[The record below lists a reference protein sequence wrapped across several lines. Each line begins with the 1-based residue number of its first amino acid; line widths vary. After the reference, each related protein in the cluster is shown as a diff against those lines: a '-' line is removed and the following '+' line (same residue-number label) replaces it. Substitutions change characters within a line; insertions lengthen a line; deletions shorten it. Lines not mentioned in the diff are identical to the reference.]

1 MKIVF
6 ILFILFSNLLSSSL
20 ILDRNFDSTYASR
33 YMRFF
38 HDYNSTFN
46 ISQLNHV
53 PWQSM
58 HSSNLSGAKEYPSW
72 TKLDI
77 LNNTDK
83 YQEIYLKNPRAGM
96 DEVDVYILRKESQQ
110 IIYLGDRRPLDLR
123 EIPNNHSVFK
133 LQLSPHENVKIV
145 TRLVNQIGSTEGEWI
160 VYSEKSFYKNS
171 FLSTIWWGIFAGSI
185 FALTFYAIPILLAA
199 KDRIITAFFLLY
211 IVSSLGYQFSVNGFL
226 YLFGCPPK
234 WINFFVLF
242 TAISFGF
249 FGILFIIRYLRLEK
263 HKSIIYTTALFFAG
277 VLFLEYIILFVA
289 LFDKKIMSFVGSF
302 NVYVGLIAYAV
313 WFAML
318 RYLILIIKD
327 KIFRYLFTGYTIV
340 IIAYAMQA
348 LVSAG
353 LIKMNLL
360 SIYGVS
366 IATLFEIIFFVLGIQ
381 EYIHQLQTD
390 QKRKNKLIDFQMQFA
405 SIGRVIG
412 NIVHQWKIPLVRT
425 GSLLTQIE
433 SLVHFEFES
442 EHLHKE
448 LREILPKCRSNLA
461 FMSQTVNEFYYL
473 YSTPVKCEIFS
484 ISQTIHDI
492 WDMLAAKA
500 LSTNAK
506 ITITDPLHI
515 HAISYAHSFSH
526 IIMIIL
532 DNALNIAESR
542 KIRTPHVHITITVSN
557 DMINV
562 MIKDNCNGIE
572 QTPIES
578 IFEIDVSN
586 KAIEGEVGGL
596 GLPMAKLLV
605 EERMKGELSV
615 ENLVDGACF
624 TIIFPN
630 QKSVE
635 SQ

>member
-6 ILFILFSNLLSSSL
+6 ILFIFFSNLLSSAL
-20 ILDRNFDSTYASR
+20 IIDRNFDSSYASR
-33 YMRFF
+33 YTRFF

-46 ISQLNHV
+46 ISQLNHI

-58 HSSNLSGAKEYPSW
+58 HSSNLSGAKAYPSW

-96 DEVDVYILRKESQQ
+96 DEVDVYILRKESQK
-110 IIYLGDRRPLDLR
+110 IIYLGDNRALDLR

-185 FALTFYAIPILLAA
+185 LALTFYAIPILLAA
-199 KDRIITAFFLLY
+199 KDRIITVFFLLY

-226 YLFGCPPK
+226 YLFGCPPE

-242 TAISFGF
+242 SAISFGF
-249 FGILFIIRYLRLEK
+249 FGILFIMRYLSLEK
-263 HKSIIYTTALFFAG
+263 HKSLIYTTALFFAC
-277 VLFLEYIILFVA
+277 VLFLEYVILFIA

-302 NVYVGLIAYAV
+302 NVYVGLVAYAV

-318 RYLILIIKD
+318 RYLIMIIKD
-327 KIFRYLFTGYTIV
+327 RIFRYLFTGYTIV
-340 IIAYAMQA
+340 IIAYAIQA

-360 SIYGVS
+360 SIYAVS
-366 IATLFEIIFFVLGIQ
+366 IATLFEVVFFVLGIQ
-381 EYIHQLQTD
+381 EYIRQLQMD
-390 QKRKNKLIDFQMQFA
+390 QKRKNRLIDFQMQFA

-448 LREILPKCRSNLA
+448 LREILPKCRSNLS

-515 HAISYAHSFSH
+515 HAVSYSHAFSH

-542 KIRTPHVHITITVSN
+542 KIRTPHVHITISVSN
-557 DMINV
+557 DMVYV

-578 IFEIDVSN
+578 IFDIDVSH

-605 EERMKGELSV
+605 EERMKGQLSV

-624 TIIFPN
+624 TIMFPN
-630 QKSVE
+630 QKLVE
-635 SQ
+635 Y